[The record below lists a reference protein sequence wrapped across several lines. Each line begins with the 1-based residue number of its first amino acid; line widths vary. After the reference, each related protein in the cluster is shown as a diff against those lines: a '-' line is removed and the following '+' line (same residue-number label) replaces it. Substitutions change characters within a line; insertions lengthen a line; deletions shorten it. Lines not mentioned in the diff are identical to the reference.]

1 MNSDIKQW
9 LQEIAI
15 DSLSQLGIKP
25 GMKVLDFGAREGYN
39 TLPVA
44 KIVSSRGEVIAVD
57 EDKKALN
64 NLKKKMLEKS
74 IDNVKI
80 INNKGKADLDIQDN
94 SLDFIILFD
103 VFHELKDSDNQLKEF
118 QRILKNKATKL

>member
-1 MNSDIKQW
+1 MNSNIKQW

-25 GMKVLDFGAREGYN
+25 GMKVLDFGAREGYY
-39 TLPVA
+39 TLPLA
-44 KIVSSRGEVIAVD
+44 KIVSSQGEVIAVD

-64 NLKKKMLEKS
+64 NLKKKMVEES

-103 VFHELKDSDNQLKEF
+103 VFHELKDSDNHLKEF